1 MKDQVQLSDK
11 TKLSM
16 PIANLIGLIVIVAS
30 VVFMYSE
37 ITGRLT
43 SLETSREL
51 FETDLLKKS
60 TQLPTDQEQYML
72 LEHLAGQ
79 VEIIQNELQESRHDT
94 VNLNRAMKDIEKM
107 QVVIEEMKDKISKDT
122 PLLKD
127 LYPQTQHLWDM
138 IDWDNWWFYEDDQ
151 VEYGGLAEWVVLGE
165 KHNMGMEHDPAHPSE
180 YSHEQF
186 TKKEVEKWIC

>member
-16 PIANLIGLIVIVAS
+16 PIANLIGLIIIVAS

-43 SLETSREL
+43 SLGTSREL
-51 FETDLLKKS
+51 FESDLLKKS

-107 QVVIEEMKDKISKDT
+107 QVVIEEMKDKIRS
-122 PLLKD
+122 
-127 LYPQTQHLWDM
+127 
-138 IDWDNWWFYEDDQ
+138 N
-151 VEYGGLAEWVVLGE
+151 GG
-165 KHNMGMEHDPAHPSE
+165 H
-180 YSHEQF
+180 
-186 TKKEVEKWIC
+186 

>member
-16 PIANLIGLIVIVAS
+16 PIANLIGLIMIVAS

-51 FETDLLKKS
+51 YDADLLKKS

-79 VEIIQNELQESRHDT
+79 VEAIQDELAENRNNN

-107 QVVIEEMKDKISKDT
+107 QVVIEEMKDKIRS
-122 PLLKD
+122 
-127 LYPQTQHLWDM
+127 
-138 IDWDNWWFYEDDQ
+138 N
-151 VEYGGLAEWVVLGE
+151 GG
-165 KHNMGMEHDPAHPSE
+165 H
-180 YSHEQF
+180 
-186 TKKEVEKWIC
+186 

>member
-1 MKDQVQLSDK
+1 MKDQVSLSDK

-16 PIANLIGLIVIVAS
+16 PIANLIGLVVIVAS

-51 FETDLLKKS
+51 FESDLLKKS

-107 QVVIEEMKDKISKDT
+107 QVVIEEMKDKIRS
-122 PLLKD
+122 
-127 LYPQTQHLWDM
+127 
-138 IDWDNWWFYEDDQ
+138 N
-151 VEYGGLAEWVVLGE
+151 GG
-165 KHNMGMEHDPAHPSE
+165 H
-180 YSHEQF
+180 Q
-186 TKKEVEKWIC
+186 

>member
-51 FETDLLKKS
+51 FESDLLKKS

-72 LEHLAGQ
+72 LEHLAGE
-79 VEIIQNELQESRHDT
+79 VENIQEELEENRHNN
-94 VNLNRAMKDIEKM
+94 VNLSRAMKDIEKM
-107 QVVIEEMKDKISKDT
+107 QVVIEDMKDKIRA
-122 PLLKD
+122 
-127 LYPQTQHLWDM
+127 
-138 IDWDNWWFYEDDQ
+138 N
-151 VEYGGLAEWVVLGE
+151 GG
-165 KHNMGMEHDPAHPSE
+165 H
-180 YSHEQF
+180 Q
-186 TKKEVEKWIC
+186 

>member
-1 MKDQVQLSDK
+1 MGRYPNSTLMKEQPIALSDK

-16 PIANLIGLIVIVAS
+16 PIANLIGLVMIVAS

-51 FETDLLKKS
+51 YDADLLKKS

-72 LEHLAGQ
+72 LEHLAKQ
-79 VEIIQNELQESRHDT
+79 VEGIQEELAENRNNN

-107 QVVIEEMKDKISKDT
+107 QVVIEEMKDKIRNNGNGT
-122 PLLKD
+122 
-127 LYPQTQHLWDM
+127 H
-138 IDWDNWWFYEDDQ
+138 
-151 VEYGGLAEWVVLGE
+151 
-165 KHNMGMEHDPAHPSE
+165 
-180 YSHEQF
+180 
-186 TKKEVEKWIC
+186 

>member
-1 MKDQVQLSDK
+1 MKEQPIALSDK

-16 PIANLIGLIVIVAS
+16 PIANLIGLVMIVAS

-51 FETDLLKKS
+51 YDADLLKKS

-72 LEHLAGQ
+72 LEHLAKQ
-79 VEIIQNELQESRHDT
+79 VEGIQEELAENRNNN

-107 QVVIEEMKDKISKDT
+107 QVVIEEMKDKIRNNGNGT
-122 PLLKD
+122 
-127 LYPQTQHLWDM
+127 H
-138 IDWDNWWFYEDDQ
+138 
-151 VEYGGLAEWVVLGE
+151 
-165 KHNMGMEHDPAHPSE
+165 
-180 YSHEQF
+180 
-186 TKKEVEKWIC
+186 

>member
-1 MKDQVQLSDK
+1 MKEQPIAISDK

-16 PIANLIGLIVIVAS
+16 PIANLIGLVMIVAS

-51 FETDLLKKS
+51 YDADLLKKS

-72 LEHLAGQ
+72 LEHLAKQ
-79 VEIIQNELQESRHDT
+79 VEGIQEELAENRNNN

-107 QVVIEEMKDKISKDT
+107 QVVIEEMKDKIRNNGNGT
-122 PLLKD
+122 
-127 LYPQTQHLWDM
+127 H
-138 IDWDNWWFYEDDQ
+138 
-151 VEYGGLAEWVVLGE
+151 
-165 KHNMGMEHDPAHPSE
+165 
-180 YSHEQF
+180 
-186 TKKEVEKWIC
+186 

>member
-1 MKDQVQLSDK
+1 MKDQVSLSDK

-16 PIANLIGLIVIVAS
+16 PIANLIGLIMIVAS
-30 VVFMYSE
+30 VVFMYSG

-51 FETDLLKKS
+51 YDADLLKKS

-79 VEIIQNELQESRHDT
+79 VEAIQDELAENRNNN

-107 QVVIEEMKDKISKDT
+107 QVVIEEMKDKIRNNGNGT
-122 PLLKD
+122 
-127 LYPQTQHLWDM
+127 H
-138 IDWDNWWFYEDDQ
+138 
-151 VEYGGLAEWVVLGE
+151 
-165 KHNMGMEHDPAHPSE
+165 
-180 YSHEQF
+180 
-186 TKKEVEKWIC
+186 

>member
-51 FETDLLKKS
+51 FESDLLKKS

-107 QVVIEEMKDKISKDT
+107 QVVIEEMKDKIRS
-122 PLLKD
+122 
-127 LYPQTQHLWDM
+127 
-138 IDWDNWWFYEDDQ
+138 N
-151 VEYGGLAEWVVLGE
+151 GG
-165 KHNMGMEHDPAHPSE
+165 H
-180 YSHEQF
+180 Q
-186 TKKEVEKWIC
+186 

>member
-1 MKDQVQLSDK
+1 METRKPNNTLMKDQVQLSDK

-51 FETDLLKKS
+51 FESDLLKKS

-72 LEHLAGQ
+72 LEHLAGE
-79 VEIIQNELQESRHDT
+79 VENIQEELEENRHNN
-94 VNLNRAMKDIEKM
+94 VNLSRAMKDIEKM
-107 QVVIEEMKDKISKDT
+107 QTMIEEMKDKIRA
-122 PLLKD
+122 
-127 LYPQTQHLWDM
+127 
-138 IDWDNWWFYEDDQ
+138 N
-151 VEYGGLAEWVVLGE
+151 GG
-165 KHNMGMEHDPAHPSE
+165 H
-180 YSHEQF
+180 Q
-186 TKKEVEKWIC
+186 

>member
-1 MKDQVQLSDK
+1 MKNQVQLSYK

-16 PIANLIGLIVIVAS
+16 PIANLIGLIMIVAS

-51 FETDLLKKS
+51 FESDLLKKS

-107 QVVIEEMKDKISKDT
+107 QVVIEEMKDKIRS
-122 PLLKD
+122 
-127 LYPQTQHLWDM
+127 
-138 IDWDNWWFYEDDQ
+138 N
-151 VEYGGLAEWVVLGE
+151 GG
-165 KHNMGMEHDPAHPSE
+165 H
-180 YSHEQF
+180 Q
-186 TKKEVEKWIC
+186 

>member
-1 MKDQVQLSDK
+1 MKEQPIALSDK

-16 PIANLIGLIVIVAS
+16 PIANLIGLVMIVAS

-51 FETDLLKKS
+51 YDADLLKKS

-72 LEHLAGQ
+72 LEHLAKQ
-79 VEIIQNELQESRHDT
+79 VEGIQEVLAENRNNN

-107 QVVIEEMKDKISKDT
+107 QVVIEEMKDKIRNNGNGT
-122 PLLKD
+122 
-127 LYPQTQHLWDM
+127 H
-138 IDWDNWWFYEDDQ
+138 
-151 VEYGGLAEWVVLGE
+151 
-165 KHNMGMEHDPAHPSE
+165 
-180 YSHEQF
+180 
-186 TKKEVEKWIC
+186 

>member
-16 PIANLIGLIVIVAS
+16 PIANLIGLIMIVAS

-51 FETDLLKKS
+51 FESDLLKKS

-107 QVVIEEMKDKISKDT
+107 QVVIEEMKDKIRS
-122 PLLKD
+122 
-127 LYPQTQHLWDM
+127 
-138 IDWDNWWFYEDDQ
+138 N
-151 VEYGGLAEWVVLGE
+151 GG
-165 KHNMGMEHDPAHPSE
+165 H
-180 YSHEQF
+180 
-186 TKKEVEKWIC
+186 

>member
-16 PIANLIGLIVIVAS
+16 PIANLIGLIIIVAS

-51 FETDLLKKS
+51 FESDLLKKS

-79 VEIIQNELQESRHDT
+79 VEIIQNELQESIHDT

-107 QVVIEEMKDKISKDT
+107 QVVIEEMKDKIRS
-122 PLLKD
+122 
-127 LYPQTQHLWDM
+127 
-138 IDWDNWWFYEDDQ
+138 N
-151 VEYGGLAEWVVLGE
+151 GG
-165 KHNMGMEHDPAHPSE
+165 H
-180 YSHEQF
+180 Q
-186 TKKEVEKWIC
+186 

>member
-16 PIANLIGLIVIVAS
+16 PIANLIGLIMIVAS

-51 FETDLLKKS
+51 FESDLLKKS

-107 QVVIEEMKDKISKDT
+107 QVVIEKMKDKIRS
-122 PLLKD
+122 
-127 LYPQTQHLWDM
+127 
-138 IDWDNWWFYEDDQ
+138 N
-151 VEYGGLAEWVVLGE
+151 GG
-165 KHNMGMEHDPAHPSE
+165 H
-180 YSHEQF
+180 
-186 TKKEVEKWIC
+186 

>member
-1 MKDQVQLSDK
+1 MKEQPIALSDK

-16 PIANLIGLIVIVAS
+16 PIANLIGLVMIVAS

-51 FETDLLKKS
+51 YDADLLKKS

-79 VEIIQNELQESRHDT
+79 VEAIQDELAENRNNN

-107 QVVIEEMKDKISKDT
+107 QVVIEEMKDKIRS
-122 PLLKD
+122 
-127 LYPQTQHLWDM
+127 
-138 IDWDNWWFYEDDQ
+138 N
-151 VEYGGLAEWVVLGE
+151 GG
-165 KHNMGMEHDPAHPSE
+165 H
-180 YSHEQF
+180 
-186 TKKEVEKWIC
+186 

>member
-16 PIANLIGLIVIVAS
+16 PIANLIGLIMIVAS

-51 FETDLLKKS
+51 FESDLLKKS

-72 LEHLAGQ
+72 LEHLAGE
-79 VEIIQNELQESRHDT
+79 VERVQEEIEE
-94 VNLNRAMKDIEKM
+94 NRANVSPVPERGGSNSTRGGRINKLS
-107 QVVIEEMKDKISKDT
+107 SK
-122 PLLKD
+122 
-127 LYPQTQHLWDM
+127 
-138 IDWDNWWFYEDDQ
+138 
-151 VEYGGLAEWVVLGE
+151 A
-165 KHNMGMEHDPAHPSE
+165 S
-180 YSHEQF
+180 
-186 TKKEVEKWIC
+186 

>member
-1 MKDQVQLSDK
+1 
-11 TKLSM
+11 M
-16 PIANLIGLIVIVAS
+16 PIANLIGLIMIVAS

-51 FETDLLKKS
+51 FESDLLKKS

-79 VEIIQNELQESRHDT
+79 VEIIQTELQESRHDT

-107 QVVIEEMKDKISKDT
+107 QVVIEEMKDKIRS
-122 PLLKD
+122 
-127 LYPQTQHLWDM
+127 
-138 IDWDNWWFYEDDQ
+138 N
-151 VEYGGLAEWVVLGE
+151 GG
-165 KHNMGMEHDPAHPSE
+165 H
-180 YSHEQF
+180 
-186 TKKEVEKWIC
+186 

>member
-51 FETDLLKKS
+51 FESDLLKKS

-107 QVVIEEMKDKISKDT
+107 QVVIEDMKDKIRS
-122 PLLKD
+122 
-127 LYPQTQHLWDM
+127 
-138 IDWDNWWFYEDDQ
+138 N
-151 VEYGGLAEWVVLGE
+151 GG
-165 KHNMGMEHDPAHPSE
+165 H
-180 YSHEQF
+180 Q
-186 TKKEVEKWIC
+186 

>member
-1 MKDQVQLSDK
+1 MKDQVQLSDN

-16 PIANLIGLIVIVAS
+16 PIANLIGLIMIVAS

-51 FETDLLKKS
+51 FESDLLKKS

-107 QVVIEEMKDKISKDT
+107 QVVIEEMKDKIRS
-122 PLLKD
+122 
-127 LYPQTQHLWDM
+127 
-138 IDWDNWWFYEDDQ
+138 N
-151 VEYGGLAEWVVLGE
+151 GG
-165 KHNMGMEHDPAHPSE
+165 H
-180 YSHEQF
+180 
-186 TKKEVEKWIC
+186 

>member
-16 PIANLIGLIVIVAS
+16 PIANLIGLIIIVAS

-43 SLETSREL
+43 SLGTSREL
-51 FETDLLKKS
+51 FESDLLKKS

-107 QVVIEEMKDKISKDT
+107 QVVIEEMKDKIRS
-122 PLLKD
+122 
-127 LYPQTQHLWDM
+127 
-138 IDWDNWWFYEDDQ
+138 N
-151 VEYGGLAEWVVLGE
+151 GG
-165 KHNMGMEHDPAHPSE
+165 H
-180 YSHEQF
+180 Q
-186 TKKEVEKWIC
+186 